1 MHFNQQLARSVDAE
15 LTQMEASG
23 IYKIINQIE
32 LIHQELWLKTSK
44 LISSNLKTS
53 LIEIISNTL

>member
-1 MHFNQQLARSVDAE
+1 MHFEQQLVRSVDVE

-44 LISSNLKTS
+44 LDFK
-53 LIEIISNTL
+53 